1 MDSYQNLSNSN
12 NFLVNVWA
20 KIVRLAQ
27 LKFPLSFMT
36 SLVDMCRP
44 PKLGPNSCRCKQ
56 IILYYTALQ
65 LLGATLWYYI
75 VVWEVHFILQSS
87 WYTQHDPRENCRFFS
102 FMCCSPKSFD
112 NGKCNKTIF
121 CFLLYVRSFLILLF
135 QYIYSLFNENIFTA
149 FILIKNNII

>member
-12 NFLVNVWA
+12 NFLVDVWA

-27 LKFPLSFMT
+27 FNFPLSFMT

-87 WYTQHDPRENCRFFS
+87 WYTQHDPRENCRIFS

-112 NGKCNKTIF
+112 NGKCNKTKFFVFF
-121 CFLLYVRSFLILLF
+121 CTWDLSYCPFSI
-135 QYIYSLFNENIFTA
+135 YIYIYIHYLMKISL
-149 FILIKNNII
+149 LHSY